1 MPQLRCIALYYSSII
16 VAISDQPTF
25 LQMLIYQLLPSQHGN
40 FWEKHSRI
48 YFQGTNKYSEV
59 QFHAFLLIF
68 CLSQGRVSCVCLI
81 RLLPLQFVAT
91 VYPALIARK
100 SNLGAVSIR
109 VPLTGGDRSGLT
121 SYRSN
126 RSGPVPVWAGTKP
139 AQIQNSNLN
148 SKK

>member
-81 RLLPLQFVAT
+81 RLLPLQFVAA

-100 SNLGAVSIR
+100 KIILEQSVFVRPNNSPSKRPRKLIR
-109 VPLTGGDRSGLT
+109 KKKGGIKLFFPGKKGKR
-121 SYRSN
+121 
-126 RSGPVPVWAGTKP
+126 GTAKYY
-139 AQIQNSNLN
+139 QE
-148 SKK
+148 